1 MKNTNGKIKVHDS
14 IIKELLES
22 KEEFRDCISGSM
34 SSFWTLF

>member
-22 KEEFRDCISGSM
+22 KEEFRDCIS
-34 SSFWTLF
+34 SFIGYEMDRL